1 MYLREASSSV
11 RRQADHPPLHSA
23 WKSLK
28 ASKLTENPEQ
38 AASLRAE
45 TQALAE
51 AVLALRRMGTVE
63 TRKKLEQFQSYLDG
77 TVKQLNV
84 GHKPTRLSSLAPL
97 WWVSCFTDL
106 FFRS

>member
-11 RRQADHPPLHSA
+11 
-23 WKSLK
+23 LK
-28 ASKLTENPEQ
+28 ASKLTESPEQ

-51 AVLALRRMGTVE
+51 AVLALRRMGAVE

-84 GHKPTRLSSLAPL
+84 GHKPTLLSSFAPL
-97 WWVSCFTDL
+97 WWVS
-106 FFRS
+106 